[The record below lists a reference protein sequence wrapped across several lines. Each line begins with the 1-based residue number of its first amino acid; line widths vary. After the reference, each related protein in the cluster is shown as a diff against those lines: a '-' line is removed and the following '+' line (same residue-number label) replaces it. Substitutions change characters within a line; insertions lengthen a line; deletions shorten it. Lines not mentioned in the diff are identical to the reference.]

1 MTAILIDDEPNATE
15 ALTNM
20 LRMTTPDV
28 AVIAVANDPQQGIE
42 ILRATPPD
50 LLFLDIQMPHV
61 NGFELL
67 EKLGKIN
74 FNVIFTTAYDQYALQ
89 AFKVSAVDYLL
100 KPIDMDEL
108 EAAVAKVRSR
118 LQATR
123 QDYSAFEK
131 LFEQVQKPEPRRIAL
146 PVGDG
151 LMFVPLSDIV
161 RLQSDSNYTMFYLVN
176 RDKVL
181 VSRTLGD
188 YETMLAGQHF
198 CRVHHS
204 HLINLAHLRRY
215 VKSDGGYAEM
225 SDGSKVEI
233 SRRKKDDFVAM
244 LGEAPF
250 LSPAIFSGM
259 Q

>member
-28 AVIAVANDPQQGIE
+28 EVIAVANDPQTGIKQIRE
-42 ILRATPPD
+42 RSPD
-50 LLFLDIQMPHV
+50 LLFLDIQMPHMT
-61 NGFELL
+61 GFELL
-67 EKLGKIN
+67 EKLGKVN
-74 FNVIFTTAYDQYALQ
+74 FSVIFTTAYDQYALQ

-108 EAAVAKVRSR
+108 EAAVAKVRAR
-118 LQATR
+118 MKTAQP
-123 QDYSAFEK
+123 DYSAFER
-131 LFEQVQKPEPRRIAL
+131 LFQQVQKPEPQRIAL
-146 PVGDG
+146 PMGDG
-151 LMFVPLSDIV
+151 LMFVLVADIV
-161 RLQSDSNYTMFYLVN
+161 RLQSDSNYTMFYLTT

-181 VSRTLGD
+181 VSRTLGE
-188 YETMLAGQHF
+188 YEEVLTKQNF

-204 HLINLAHLRRY
+204 HIINLAQMKRY
-215 VKSDGGYAEM
+215 VKTDGGYAEM

-244 LGEAPF
+244 LNGAFKE
-250 LSPAIFSGM
+250 
-259 Q
+259 